1 MSTTLV
7 IDSVT
12 DQVGMLSAGCVCV
25 GVWRGGGGLEVWG
38 VGVGS
43 EVQHRNV
50 CNATVMSAYRFVST
64 IQRRTFNTAD
74 IRYGFH
80 LGA

>member
-25 GVWRGGGGLEVWG
+25 GVWRGVGVRGLWG
-38 VGVGS
+38 GVGS

-50 CNATVMSAYRFVST
+50 CNAKVMSAYRFVST

>member
-1 MSTTLV
+1 MWV
-7 IDSVT
+7 C
-12 DQVGMLSAGCVCV
+12 GCVC
-25 GVWRGGGGLEVWG
+25 VWRGGGGRGGVRGLWG
-38 VGVGS
+38 GVGS

-50 CNATVMSAYRFVST
+50 CNATVMSAYWFVST

-74 IRYGFH
+74 IRYVFH